1 MVALGMTDT
10 MAVPENE
17 SLWLRVAGLKLRLM
31 AHAKIHRHEY
41 RGQPWYVLH
50 DRVSARY
57 YRFSEAAYAFIKQL
71 DGSRS
76 VEEIWQALKDAAPE
90 EAPAQSEIVQL
101 LAQLHDA
108 ELLLGDMPVDGA
120 ELYARRQKQQ
130 QLKSRQR
137 WLRPLSMRFPLAD
150 PDSLLTKLLPLI
162 RPLFS
167 KAVLFAWLVFVAVAA
182 LFAASHIPE
191 LMAHWSSRA
200 MDPQNILLMFLVYPF
215 IKALHELGHAAATKV
230 WGGEVH
236 EVGIMLLVLMP
247 VPFVDASSATAF
259 SDKWRRVIVGASGIM
274 VEMFLAAAGLMIWLN
289 VGPGLLRDIAF
300 NIMFVGSVST
310 LLFNGNP
317 LLRFDAYYVMMDA
330 IEIPNLG
337 QRSSRYL
344 SYLVKR
350 YVFYISNET
359 SPVTAQGERAWFVVY
374 GIAAFIYRLFIS
386 FAIALFVAGKFFV
399 IGVVLAIWAL
409 FGQLVLPLAKSLGF
423 LAVGSALEGRRFRA
437 LTITTLTSLMLAGF
451 VFLVPTPSWTQAEG
465 ILKLPEQSMV
475 RADTDGFIV
484 QLLAQ
489 DGQVVHTGDP
499 LFKLDDPLLPS
510 RLSVLEWNLEELN
523 IRQTNE
529 FMRDRTEV
537 GILQDEIVRVE
548 AEIAEVKQQ
557 MAQQVVLSQV
567 DGVFVASRSKDL
579 PGRFVKKGELLGHVA
594 DLSSVVARVVIPQ
607 KTVDQVRSDTESIEV
622 RSTHQPGESII
633 GAIQRE
639 VPLISDQLPSRALGT
654 QAGGAIAVDARDSSG
669 VQALEQIYQLDIALP
684 PQQHGGYIGSKVY
697 VRFNHRAE
705 PLARQWLRS
714 LRQLFLARF
723 EI

>member
-1 MVALGMTDT
+1 MVTASMAAPETTD
-10 MAVPENE
+10 
-17 SLWLRVAGLKLRLM
+17 LWQRIAGLKLRLI
-31 AHAKIHRHEY
+31 AHARLHRHEY
-41 RGQPWYVLH
+41 RGQAWYVLH
-50 DRVSARY
+50 DRASARY
-57 YRFSEAAYAFIKQL
+57 YRFSEAVFAFIKQL
-71 DGSRS
+71 DGSRT
-76 VEEIWQALKDAAPE
+76 VDEVWQALHQTLHEDV
-90 EAPAQSEIVQL
+90 PAQHEIVQL

-120 ELYARRQKQQ
+120 EQYSRRRKQQ

-137 WLRPLSMRFPLAD
+137 WLRPLSIRFPLAD
-150 PDSLLTKLLPLI
+150 PDRLLTQLQPFI
-162 RPLFS
+162 RPMFS
-167 KAVLFAWLVFVAVAA
+167 KPVLLAWSVFVVLALILAV
-182 LFAASHIPE
+182 SHFSE

-200 MDPQNILLMFLVYPF
+200 LDPQNILLMFLVYPF
-215 IKALHELGHAAATKV
+215 IKALHEFGHAVATKI

-236 EVGIMLLVLMP
+236 EVGVMLLVLMP
-247 VPFVDASSATAF
+247 VPFVDASSSSTF

-274 VEMFLAAAGLMIWLN
+274 VEMFLAAAGLMVWLN

-300 NIMFVGSVST
+300 NVMFIGSVST

-330 IEIPNLG
+330 VEIPNLG

-344 SYLVKR
+344 GYLVKR
-350 YVFYISNET
+350 YMFGIKNES
-359 SPVTAQGERAWFVVY
+359 SPVTAHGERSWFVIY

-409 FGQLVLPLAKSLGF
+409 IGQIVLPLSKSLGF
-423 LAVGSALEGRRFRA
+423 LVMGTALEGKRVRA
-437 LTITTLTSLMLAGF
+437 ITMTASLSLILAGV
-451 VFLVPTPSWTQAEG
+451 VFLLPAPSWTQAEG
-465 ILKLPEQSMV
+465 VLKLPQQAMV
-475 RADTDGFIV
+475 RAAADGFIV

-489 DGQVVHTGDP
+489 DGQVVHEGDP

-510 RLSVLEWNLEELN
+510 RLSVLEWELKELHV
-523 IRQTNE
+523 RQTNE

-537 GILQDEIVRVE
+537 GILQDEINRLE
-548 AEIAEVKQQ
+548 AEIAEVRQK
-557 MAQQVVLSQV
+557 MAQQIIHSKEE
-567 DGVFVASRSKDL
+567 GVFVVTHFNDL

-607 KTVDQVRSDTESIEV
+607 KAVEQVRSYTESIEV
-622 RSTHQPGESII
+622 RYTHQPNESIK
-633 GAIQRE
+633 GVVLRE
-639 VPLISDQLPSRALGT
+639 VPLIGNQLPNRALGT
-654 QAGGAIAVDARDSSG
+654 QAGGAIEVDARDSSG
-669 VQALEQIYQLDIALP
+669 VQTLGQIYQMDIALP
-684 PQQHGGYIGSKVY
+684 EHQHGGYIGSKIH

-723 EI
+723 EV